1 MNENYSFDK
10 VKNMY
15 PERQGQYLGEEN
27 ENFYVALTPEEVY
40 ELSPLAYYVWLLCD
54 GKHSIKEIAEKMSHD
69 LNMDLNEVIEPLIQ
83 AIKGLTSVKLV
94 VLKR

>member
-1 MNENYSFDK
+1 MIENYSFDK
-10 VKNMY
+10 VKDMH

-27 ENFYVALTPEEVY
+27 ENFYVALTSEEVY

-94 VLKR
+94 ILKR